1 MKFFKLAI
9 RFILDIITSRY
20 VLSQLIKRDFKSRY
34 LGSYL
39 GLFWAFAQPLV
50 TIGVLWF
57 VFELGFKAA
66 PESGNI
72 PFILWLSTGMIPWF
86 FICEALGSA
95 TNSVIEHSYLV
106 KKIAFRVGLL
116 PIVKIASASI
126 IHFFLAG
133 LIMFMLII
141 YGIKPNLYNLQFF
154 YYYISAVAFLLGLSW
169 FTSSVV
175 IFFKDLNQIVQVIIQ
190 VGFWGTPIFWK
201 TSHLAPNL
209 QWVFKLNP
217 AYYITEGFRFTF
229 IYNVPF
235 WHHWLWGLYFWC
247 ITFAMMIIGTF
258 VFNKLKP
265 HFADAI

>member
-1 MKFFKLAI
+1 MKYLKLAI

-20 VLSQLIKRDFKSRY
+20 VLAQLIKRDFQSRY

-66 PESGNI
+66 PEKDNI

-86 FICEALGSA
+86 FICEALASA
-95 TNSVIEHSYLV
+95 TNSVIEHSFLV

-126 IHFFLAG
+126 VHFFLAA
-133 LIMFMLII
+133 LIMFMLIV
-141 YGIKPNLYNLQFF
+141 YGITPNWYHLQFF
-154 YYYISAVAFLLGLSW
+154 YYYISAIAFLLGLSW

-175 IFFKDLNQIVQVIIQ
+175 IFFKDLNQIVQVVIQ

-201 TSHLAPNL
+201 TSHLAPHY
-209 QWVFKLNP
+209 QWLFKLNP

-229 IYNVPF
+229 IYEIPF
-235 WHHWLWGLYFWC
+235 WQHWLWGLYFWGL
-247 ITFAMMIIGTF
+247 TFLMLIIGTF
-258 VFNKLKP
+258 VFKKLKP
-265 HFADAI
+265 HFADVI